1 MVDGPSSTHGRSI
14 APAISPWQLGVM
26 ASPMSCSSAT
36 TIVSSGSPTRRAR
49 VAHCKLCSY
58 MSMWFP
64 MKQPRFA
71 TRIAMT
77 RFITASGEHV
87 RLKAAVCRS
96 RSAGV
101 ASVMTVYAA
110 MASGSCVGRR

>member
-1 MVDGPSSTHGRSI
+1 
-14 APAISPWQLGVM
+14 
-26 ASPMSCSSAT
+26 
-36 TIVSSGSPTRRAR
+36 
-49 VAHCKLCSY
+49 